1 MISTLPL
8 KSLKLLSH
16 RREVPSIAI
25 LFPFDPKMSAKQDM
39 AVHLKQMMSK
49 AEAAILQ
56 RYSSE
61 KAMELINRLQQ
72 VVGRLNFNT
81 HKKAVAIFL
90 TTESEKLLYLDISLK
105 EKIEVA
111 GNLSM
116 RDLVLDKQQQEEY
129 LVLVLEEG
137 HARIFDGN
145 SHAIMKLILDQPNT
159 ILRQLDYGLS
169 VVLASNPFPV
179 FVLGAKKLL
188 SEFSR
193 VTSNAVEIVKYI
205 TSYKKTIQAGSISK
219 ALDPFIRDWRKT
231 YQSFLEQKLFN
242 ARNTNKL
249 VCGLENVQ
257 AISCRMGNA
266 LLLVD
271 RDFYPS
277 GRNPSRQEA
286 FYIKD
291 EVDLLIETTLASGGN
306 VELVDEELLRDFGR
320 IALLQSHE
328 IPRLRINQRTTDEA
342 CFEI

>member
-1 MISTLPL
+1 MINALPL

-16 RREVPSIAI
+16 RKEVPSVAI

-39 AVHLKQMMSK
+39 AVHLKQLMSK

-61 KAMELINRLQQ
+61 KAMELIHRLQQ
-72 VVGRLNFNT
+72 VMSRLNFNT

-90 TTESEKLLYLDISLK
+90 STESEKLMYLDISLK
-105 EKIEVA
+105 EKIDVA

-116 RDLVLDKQQQEEY
+116 RDLVQDIEQQDEF
-129 LVLVLEEG
+129 LVLVLEED
-137 HARIFDGN
+137 HARIFDGKRQ
-145 SHAIMKLILDQPNT
+145 AIIKLILEQHNT
-159 ILRQLDYGLS
+159 ILQQLDYGLS

-179 FVLGAKKLL
+179 FVLGAKQLL

-205 TSYKKTIQAGSISK
+205 TSYKKTIQTSSIRM
-219 ALDPFIRDWRKT
+219 ALDPYIRDWRKT
-231 YQSFLEQKLFN
+231 YHSFLEQRLFN

-249 VCGLENVQ
+249 VCGLEDVQ
-257 AISCRMGNA
+257 TKSYRMGNS

-277 GRNPSRQEA
+277 GYNSSPQES

-291 EVDLLIETTLASGGN
+291 EVDLLIEMALASGGN
-306 VELVDEELLRDFGR
+306 VELVDQELLRDFGR
-320 IALLQSHE
+320 IALLQNHE
-328 IPRLRINQRTTDEA
+328 IPSLRINQRTTDEA

>member
-1 MISTLPL
+1 MITALPL
-8 KSLKLLSH
+8 KSLKLLSY
-16 RREVPSIAI
+16 RRDVPSVAV
-25 LFPFDPKMSAKQDM
+25 LFPFDPKMTDKQDM
-39 AVHLKQMMSK
+39 AVHLKQVMSK

-61 KAMELINRLQQ
+61 TAMELIQRLQQ
-72 VVGRLNFNT
+72 VMSRLNFNT

-90 TTESEKLLYLDISLK
+90 SSESEKLMYLDISLK

-116 RDLVLDKQQQEEY
+116 RDLVLDKNQQEEY
-129 LVLVLEEG
+129 LVLVLEED

-145 SHAIMKLILDQPNT
+145 SQAIMKLILDQPNT
-159 ILRQLDYGLS
+159 ILPQLDYGLS

-205 TSYKKTIQAGSISK
+205 TSYKKTILEGSISK
-219 ALDPFIRDWRKT
+219 ALDPFIRNWRKT
-231 YQSFLEQKLFN
+231 YQFFLEQKLFN

-257 AISCRMGNA
+257 MNSCRMGNA

-277 GRNPSRQEA
+277 GRNPSRQEP

-291 EVDLLIETTLASGGN
+291 EVDRLIESTLTSGGN
-306 VELVDEELLRDFGR
+306 VELVDQELLRDYGR
-320 IALLQSHE
+320 IALLQNHE
-328 IPRLRINQRTTDEA
+328 LPCLKINQRSTDEA